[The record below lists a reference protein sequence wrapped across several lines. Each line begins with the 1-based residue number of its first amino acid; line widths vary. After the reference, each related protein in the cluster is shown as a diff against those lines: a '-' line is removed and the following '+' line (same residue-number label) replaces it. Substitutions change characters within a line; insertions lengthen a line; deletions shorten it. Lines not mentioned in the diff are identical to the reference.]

1 MPLTQAQKDLVHGM
15 KLFGCSTE
23 QILLTGV
30 QLWHPDDVV
39 EMILYMAD
47 NNDAT
52 PMELYEMSS
61 KISSARD
68 RLMEAEEA
76 ENPEEAEEAED

>member
-1 MPLTQAQKDLVHGM
+1 MQLTQAQKDLVLGM
-15 KLFGCSTE
+15 KLHGCSIE
-23 QILLTGV
+23 QVLLTGV
-30 QLWHPDDVV
+30 QLWHPDDIV

-47 NNDAT
+47 NMEAT
-52 PMELYEMSS
+52 PMQLYEVSL

-76 ENPEEAEEAED
+76 ENPEEAED